1 MKILGFNLTKV
12 SIEKNSGINQDLKIN
27 TKINVSDISEVKS
40 SFFKIKEEP
49 LGVKFSY
56 EIDYSPD
63 FAKIEIEGVILLA
76 VDPKVAREVLNKWK
90 DKLIPEDFKIDVF
103 NLILK
108 KSTLKALELEEEMN
122 LPLHMPMPMLG
133 KPNPQQD
140 NSNQNN

>member
-12 SIEKNSGINQDLKIN
+12 SIEKTSGIDNNLKIN
-27 TKINVSDISEVKS
+27 TKIDIADISEVKS

-63 FAKIEIEGVILLA
+63 FAKIEIKGVILLA

-90 DKLIPEDFKIDVF
+90 DKTIPEDFRIEVF

-108 KSTLKALELEEEMN
+108 KSTLKALELEDEMN
-122 LPLHMPMPMLG
+122 LPLHMPLPRLG
-133 KPNPQQD
+133 KPSSQE